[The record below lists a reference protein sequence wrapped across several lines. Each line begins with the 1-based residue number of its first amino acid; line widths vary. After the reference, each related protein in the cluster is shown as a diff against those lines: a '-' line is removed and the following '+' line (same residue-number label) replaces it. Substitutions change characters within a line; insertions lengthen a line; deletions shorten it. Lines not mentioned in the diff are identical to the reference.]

1 MIQLKAVAADLKRI
15 ATPVPES
22 GGGFSTGLGSKN
34 FSGHEEV
41 SFSQSI
47 INYETTLFPVCKE
60 LLFFFFFSFIQV
72 KLIEKKKMGRAK
84 GWRIGDS

>member
-60 LLFFFFFSFIQV
+60 FLFFFFFFFHPG
-72 KLIEKKKMGRAK
+72 EAHREKKMGRAK
-84 GWRIGDS
+84 GWGIGDS